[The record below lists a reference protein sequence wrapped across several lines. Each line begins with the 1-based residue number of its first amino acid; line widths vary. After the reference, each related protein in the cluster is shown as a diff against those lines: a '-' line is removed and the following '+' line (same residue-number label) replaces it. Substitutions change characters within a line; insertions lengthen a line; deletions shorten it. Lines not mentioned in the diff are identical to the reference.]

1 MAAGVAGRIGI
12 GALACRPSGRVDA
25 SGRAVAVLGV
35 DIAASTIAARER
47 EAIGRAALL
56 FGVAAL
62 VLIAVGALVG
72 RRVRRPIEQVVT
84 ATAAVAAGQLSTR
97 VGLMRGD
104 ELGMLGAH
112 FDRMAAGLEE
122 RERLRATFGRYVSE
136 DVARAVLA
144 NPAAAGLGGD
154 LREVTVLFSDL
165 RGYSTI
171 VEHLA
176 PAQVIAI
183 VNRYLDEMTGLVDRH
198 HGCVLELLGDG
209 VLAVF
214 GAPVA
219 HADHAAQALACA
231 RAMQARLAELN
242 RAWEAS
248 GEAAAWQARGLPTLA
263 VRIGVHTG
271 RVVAGNIGGATRMK
285 YAVLGDA
292 VNVAARLEQLN
303 KELGTT
309 LLFSAATHAQLPA
322 ALAARAVALG
332 EHRLK
337 GRDQPEA
344 LFTIDGDAA
353 AG

>member
-1 MAAGVAGRIGI
+1 
-12 GALACRPSGRVDA
+12 
-25 SGRAVAVLGV
+25 
-35 DIAASTIAARER
+35 
-47 EAIGRAALL
+47 
-56 FGVAAL
+56 
-62 VLIAVGALVG
+62 
-72 RRVRRPIEQVVT
+72 
-84 ATAAVAAGQLSTR
+84 
-97 VGLMRGD
+97 MRGD

-144 NPAAAGLGGD
+144 SPEAAGLGGD

-183 VNRYLDEMTGLVDRH
+183 VNRYLDEMVGLVDRH
-198 HGCVLELLGDG
+198 DGCVLELLGDG

-219 HADHAAQALACA
+219 HPDHAAQAVACA
-231 RAMQARLAELN
+231 LAMRARLAELN

-263 VRIGVHTG
+263 VRSGPHR
-271 RVVAGNIGGATRMK
+271 RVVAGNINGATRMK
-285 YAVLGDA
+285 YAVLGGA

-303 KELGTT
+303 KQLGTS

-322 ALAARAVALG
+322 ALAARAEPRG
-332 EHRLK
+332 EHQLK
-337 GRDQPEA
+337 GRDQPAA
-344 LFTIDGDAA
+344 LFTIAEDAA
-353 AG
+353 GGAGAVSSLA